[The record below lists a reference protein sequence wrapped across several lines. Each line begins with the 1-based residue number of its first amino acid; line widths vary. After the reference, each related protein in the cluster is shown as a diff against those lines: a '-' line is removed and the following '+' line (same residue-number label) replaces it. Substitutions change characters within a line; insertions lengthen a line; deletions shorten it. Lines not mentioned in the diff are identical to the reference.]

1 MPLEIKI
8 TTDGSP
14 TIYSPE
20 LNEHYHSVNGAYT
33 ESMHVFINAGL
44 LEKQRSN
51 LQQLNILEVGLGT
64 GLNLMLTNKHC
75 KGFSRKVLYHALEP
89 FPLNAK
95 LIDELEDFDMQS
107 FELDSRLF
115 RNIHEAPFDKEIK
128 LPHLNFYKFNT
139 TLEKFSSSTKYD
151 LIYFDAFGP
160 QVQPEI
166 WSKENFLK
174 LFETMHS
181 DAILVT
187 YCAKGAV
194 RRTMQSVGFT
204 VERIPG
210 PPGKREMLRATKK

>member
-89 FPLNAK
+89 F
-95 LIDELEDFDMQS
+95 
-107 FELDSRLF
+107 
-115 RNIHEAPFDKEIK
+115 
-128 LPHLNFYKFNT
+128 NT